1 MHPLNCVPMLLRC
14 RSSSMSVQ
22 SSVLAVP
29 VLYSASTELPATTA
43 ASPASSWK
51 ACGSGAATSAEKLK
65 EKLFG
70 LESFTRHSQSPSS
83 SPCRS
88 VAPCNPSSCSNAY
101 GYCCT
106 TKKTDPFFK
115 IFTIFTPYTA
125 KGNSRNI
132 TRRKGFIT
140 NGNGYDSR

>member
-1 MHPLNCVPMLLRC
+1 MHPLNCAPMLLRC

-22 SSVLAVP
+22 SSVLAVR
-29 VLYSASTELPATTA
+29 VLYSASTELPAT
-43 ASPASSWK
+43 
-51 ACGSGAATSAEKLK
+51 SAEKLK
-65 EKLFG
+65 ERSFG

-101 GYCCT
+101 GHCCT

-140 NGNGYDSR
+140 NGDSYDSKQRRHQLRLGKLR